1 MPDVA
6 ETEDA
11 MLAESLE
18 SVSSAVEAVA
28 AAAVEATLDVA
39 EAKLAVAEAKLAV
52 AEAMQDRD
60 EVQQQAWIVD
70 AFAEEHEVHGSMN
83 QPHSNK
89 TLGCCI

>member
-1 MPDVA
+1 MA
-6 ETEDA
+6 EA
-11 MLAESLE
+11 KLA
-18 SVSSAVEAVA
+18 
-28 AAAVEATLDVA
+28 VA